1 MMDTALPIKTQ
12 RHPATSTSQKL
23 QPKENSMVDCSRR
36 MMGGEEAVVDELQK
50 SKVNPVRVIR
60 LAPYRGTTMRR
71 RLERTQRAKA
81 IQRKIEV

>member
-1 MMDTALPIKTQ
+1 
-12 RHPATSTSQKL
+12 
-23 QPKENSMVDCSRR
+23 
-36 MMGGEEAVVDELQK
+36 MGGEEAVVDELQK

>member
-1 MMDTALPIKTQ
+1 
-12 RHPATSTSQKL
+12 
-23 QPKENSMVDCSRR
+23 MVDCSRR
-36 MMGGEEAVVDELQK
+36 MMGGEEALVDELQK

-71 RLERTQRAKA
+71 TQRAKS